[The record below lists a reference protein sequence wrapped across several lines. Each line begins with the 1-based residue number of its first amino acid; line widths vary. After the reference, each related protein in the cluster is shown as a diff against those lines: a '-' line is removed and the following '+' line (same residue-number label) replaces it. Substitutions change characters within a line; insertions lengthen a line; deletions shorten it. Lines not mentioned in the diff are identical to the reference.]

1 MFNSTHLHAAL
12 RRMSC
17 GFLPLLIVMAGFTA
31 TADAQVRPDAQDYV
45 VHEAGGGGFPI
56 ASSGTPAPIFADD
69 AGHPG
74 VLRAAADLQ
83 GDIERVIRRPPS
95 LHPAVHTPSDVGHT
109 ISHVSP

>member
-45 VHEAGGGGFPI
+45 VNEAGEGRFPI

-69 AGHPG
+69 A
-74 VLRAAADLQ
+74 VANMRVIDRLKKAAAHHA
-83 GDIERVIRRPPS
+83 I
-95 LHPAVHTPSDVGHT
+95 
-109 ISHVSP
+109 